1 MMNLPAWKYDINEE
15 RDDLPLWNVTF
26 TGDFAVIMTS
36 IHAESEQEAE
46 TLAHNYLVDYYDF
59 DLDSFKSEAALAFG
73 EGDE

>member
-1 MMNLPAWKYDINEE
+1 VNLPAWKYDINKEME
-15 RDDLPLWNVTF
+15 DLPLWNVTF

-36 IHAESEQEAE
+36 IRAESEQDAE

-59 DLDSFKSEAALAFG
+59 GLDDFKSEATLAFG